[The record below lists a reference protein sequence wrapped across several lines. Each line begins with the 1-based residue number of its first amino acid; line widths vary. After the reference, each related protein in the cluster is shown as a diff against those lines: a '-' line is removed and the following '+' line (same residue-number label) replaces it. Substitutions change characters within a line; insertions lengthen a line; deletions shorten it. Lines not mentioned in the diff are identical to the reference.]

1 VPDWRLCR
9 IMCKE
14 TCLIKTI
21 KEWLTVWLFVAMMG
35 VALILVAVLMP
46 FFALHKVAVEIQ
58 EWWYTK

>member
-1 VPDWRLCR
+1 
-9 IMCKE
+9 
-14 TCLIKTI
+14 LIKTI

-46 FFALHKVAVEIQ
+46 AMALHKMAIAVQ

>member
-1 VPDWRLCR
+1 VGSTATLVM
-9 IMCKE
+9 ISV
-14 TCLIKTI
+14 I

-58 EWWYTK
+58 EWWLAR

>member
-1 VPDWRLCR
+1 MIR
-9 IMCKE
+9 
-14 TCLIKTI
+14 TI